1 MLLKGELHHRRPP
14 TIPTAGGNLRFQ
26 ESVRYLGVILHGIL
40 KIDHHVTETAIKANR
55 LFHALTRLG
64 GQGWGY
70 QAVNYIVLYKVLFQ
84 SICAYAA
91 HGWARRLRQ
100 RYQRQLLAAQRQA
113 LIRTM
118 KAYAT
123 ASTDC
128 LPVVAG
134 VLPIDLYI
142 QRRIHRYRISR
153 GLSSVIIRVEYYEDP
168 DGRDNARKLVEEG
181 MVETWQRR
189 WDLSQK

>member
-1 MLLKGELHHRRPP
+1 M
-14 TIPTAGGNLRFQ
+14 
-26 ESVRYLGVILHGIL
+26 
-40 KIDHHVTETAIKANR
+40 
-55 LFHALTRLG
+55 
-64 GQGWGY
+64 GY

-91 HGWARRLRQ
+91 HDWPRRLGERH
-100 RYQRQLLAAQRQA
+100 QRQLLAKSQA
-113 LIRTM
+113 LIRTR

-142 QRRIHRYRISR
+142 QTRIHLYRISR
-153 GLSSVIIRVEYYEDP
+153 GLPTVIGDVIIRVEDYEDP
-168 DGRDNARKLVEEG
+168 DGRDNAWKLVEEG
-181 MVETWQRR
+181 MVEAWQRR
-189 WDLSQK
+189 WDLSQN